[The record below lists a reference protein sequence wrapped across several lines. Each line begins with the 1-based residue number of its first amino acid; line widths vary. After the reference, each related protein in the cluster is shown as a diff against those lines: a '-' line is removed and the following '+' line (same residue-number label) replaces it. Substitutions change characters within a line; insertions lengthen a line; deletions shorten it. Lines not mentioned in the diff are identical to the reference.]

1 MIYNNMYEYILD
13 HLPNKSSFR
22 FVDAISSIDESGVV
36 GEYTLRENAFFYE
49 DHFIG
54 NPVTPGVIL
63 TEIMAQIGL
72 QSLAIYLILNESKE
86 MIKDDGTSLFPL
98 LTATDISF
106 YKIVLPGQKVTVI
119 SKKEFFRFGK
129 LKCHVEMIDENKNL
143 VAKGTIAG
151 MIKAFVKTKLS

>member
-1 MIYNNMYEYILD
+1 MYQYILD

-22 FVDAISSIDESGVV
+22 FVDNISSVDENGVT
-36 GEYTLRENAFFYE
+36 GDYTLRENSFFYE

-72 QSLAIYLILNESKE
+72 QSLAIYLILNGFVE
-86 MIKDDGTSLFPL
+86 INKDDGTTLYPL
-98 LTATDISF
+98 LTATEVSF
-106 YKIVLPGQKVTVI
+106 HKIVLPGQKVTVI

-129 LKCHVEMIDENKNL
+129 LKCYVEMLDEKNDL
-143 VAKGTIAG
+143 VAKGIIAG
-151 MIKAFVKTKLS
+151 LIKSAVKK

>member
-1 MIYNNMYEYILD
+1 MYKYILD

-22 FVDAISSIDESGVV
+22 FVDNILSIDENGVT
-36 GEYTLRENAFFYE
+36 GEYTLRDDAFFYK

-72 QSLAIYLILNESKE
+72 QSLAIYLILNEAGE
-86 MIKDDGTSLFPL
+86 FNNKDGSTTLFPL
-98 LTATDISF
+98 LTATEVSF
-106 YKIVLPGQKVTVI
+106 HKIVLPGQRVTVT

-129 LKCHVEMIDENKNL
+129 LKCYVEMTDEDKNL
-143 VAKGTIAG
+143 VAKGMIAG
-151 MIKAFVKTKLS
+151 VIKGFVKTKL